1 MERPKLVF
9 REKRR
14 GSTDEGAE
22 EGGKEKERG
31 AGEGG
36 GRERWKAMAHHIH
49 AGMRLS
55 TPSYRSGIAHQ
66 LLTHI
71 KTSPSD

>member
-14 GSTDEGAE
+14 GSTDEGAK
-22 EGGKEKERG
+22 EGGKEKEG

-36 GRERWKAMAHHIH
+36 GRGGREREMESHGPPHPRRYATLYSLLQKWD
-49 AGMRLS
+49 S
-55 TPSYRSGIAHQ
+55 TPTTNPH
-66 LLTHI
+66 
-71 KTSPSD
+71 